1 MNASDPVLTR
11 QFPLIQKIIDDEMW
25 YEGERR
31 GHAVHRDDPVV
42 REKVCCV
49 VLRMGAEMRAHVLRE
64 LAAERLRHVPNVD
77 CAGRH
82 VAA

>member
-11 QFPLIQKIIDDEMW
+11 QFPLIQKIYDDEMW
-25 YEGERR
+25 FEGERR

-49 VLRMGAEMRAHVLRE
+49 ILRMGAEMRAQVMRE
-64 LAAERLRHVPNVD
+64 LATERLRCVANVD
-77 CAGRH
+77 CGAGH